1 MKSRRARK
9 VKRVKRTR
17 KVRGGDGEITYKTY
31 FLLADGTMELGYDN
45 PHTSNNVPI
54 GTTLID
60 LGINEQLQTG
70 YGSNDEVLNPYESL
84 HSQRDKIPD
93 NIIIIK
99 RNV

>member
-1 MKSRRARK
+1 MKSRRVRK

-31 FLLADGTMELGYDN
+31 FLLADGTMEPGYDN
-45 PHTSNNVPI
+45 PHISNNVPV

-70 YGSNDEVLNPYESL
+70 YGSNDEALNPRISL
-84 HSQRDKIPD
+84 YSQRDKIPD

-99 RNV
+99 RN